1 MTVIAHNIL
10 ASYTSRQLSITGNKK
25 AKATEKL
32 STGYRINRAA
42 DDAAGLQ
49 ISEKMRSQIRGL
61 KKASENSE
69 QGISLLQVADGALSE
84 VQNMLQRVNELVIQA
99 ANDTNTYEERSAIQ
113 KEINEIMSEIDRV
126 GTDTEFNT
134 QKIFQGGFEYVHDPN
149 GDPIDISNIPISD
162 LQLANTALNHEPF
175 SPSANASHLN
185 LSVSTKEG
193 YTPITWN
200 MIFGQGNTSHSTV
213 RYTYTDDLGQSVT
226 ASNELNNMAVS
237 NYNYNGTDTYTRT
250 LSFTDDAGISF
261 DIEQKIKV
269 GVNDGEKQYYTM
281 SYEVKNNST
290 KDVKLDFMFNAD
302 TAYNNNDTCEGYYI
316 NGSKVNNFCLYTSP
330 SNSEYIDQNPSY
342 VKDIAAITD
351 GFSVIDVD
359 DALPFAEKILWDA
372 AGAPDTL
379 SIGNW
384 RSNTGDWEYYDNLA
398 SKLGG
403 NTNSRDLAFS
413 LIWNRDLA
421 ANGTQKFSFQYG
433 IVDFTKDN
441 NLNGI
446 TVNNTPDKGAATDT
460 LQLWIQSG
468 ANTEQG
474 MYVEIGKLSTRNLG
488 VYGLNVSSYENANSS
503 ITKVQDAITK
513 VSKQR
518 SYIGAQHNRLE
529 YAVRTDDNTAENLQ
543 AAESRIRDTN
553 MAKEMAEF
561 SKNNI
566 LEQAGMSM
574 LSQANQNRDGIL
586 RLLQ

>member
-1 MTVIAHNIL
+1 M
-10 ASYTSRQLSITGNKK
+10 
-25 AKATEKL
+25 
-32 STGYRINRAA
+32 
-42 DDAAGLQ
+42 
-49 ISEKMRSQIRGL
+49 
-61 KKASENSE
+61 
-69 QGISLLQVADGALSE
+69 
-84 VQNMLQRVNELVIQA
+84 
-99 ANDTNTYEERSAIQ
+99 
-113 KEINEIMSEIDRV
+113 
-126 GTDTEFNT
+126 
-134 QKIFQGGFEYVHDPN
+134 
-149 GDPIDISNIPISD
+149 
-162 LQLANTALNHEPF
+162 
-175 SPSANASHLN
+175 
-185 LSVSTKEG
+185 
-193 YTPITWN
+193 
-200 MIFGQGNTSHSTV
+200 
-213 RYTYTDDLGQSVT
+213 
-226 ASNELNNMAVS
+226 
-237 NYNYNGTDTYTRT
+237 
-250 LSFTDDAGISF
+250 
-261 DIEQKIKV
+261 
-269 GVNDGEKQYYTM
+269 
-281 SYEVKNNST
+281 
-290 KDVKLDFMFNAD
+290 
-302 TAYNNNDTCEGYYI
+302 
-316 NGSKVNNFCLYTSP
+316 NNFCLYTSP
-330 SNSEYIDQNPSY
+330 SNSEYKDQNPTY
-342 VKDIAAITD
+342 VKDIAEITD

-359 DALPFAEKILWDA
+359 DALPFAEKILWD

-398 SKLGG
+398 SKLGE

-421 ANGTQKFSFQYG
+421 ANGTQKFSFKYG
-433 IVDFTKDN
+433 IVNFTKDN

-446 TVNNTPDKGAATDT
+446 TVNNTPDKGVATDT

-553 MAKEMAEF
+553 MSKEMAEF

>member
-10 ASYTSRQLSITGNKK
+10 ASYTSRQLGITGNKK

-61 KKASENSE
+61 KKASENAE

-200 MIFGQGNTSHSTV
+200 MIFAQGNTSHSTV

-226 ASNELNNMAVS
+226 ASKELNNMAVS

-330 SNSEYIDQNPSY
+330 SNSEYIDQNPAY

-384 RSNTGDWEYYDNLA
+384 QSNTGDWEYYDNLA

-403 NTNSRDLAFS
+403 NTNGRDLAFS
-413 LIWNRDLA
+413 MIWNRDLA